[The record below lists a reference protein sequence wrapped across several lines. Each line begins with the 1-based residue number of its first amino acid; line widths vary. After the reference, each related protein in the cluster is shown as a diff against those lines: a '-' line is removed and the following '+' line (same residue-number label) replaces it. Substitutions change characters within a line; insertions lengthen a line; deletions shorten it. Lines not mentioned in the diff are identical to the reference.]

1 MQGSQTGRARLGFG
15 CVRLGS
21 VSSGS
26 SWRTH
31 VRLVERAIDQGIT
44 TFDTADAYGSGISER
59 VLGKAVGR
67 RRADVRIATKA
78 GYLFTERSMAAHT
91 LACAARPVVEQLRR
105 LLPGSGSAANSAS
118 TSPAAAGYERQDFS
132 AGYLRGAVEAS
143 LRRLGTDYI
152 DVFQLHGPPQ
162 VVPGVMDEIEQL
174 KRAGK
179 ILQFGIGAESVSSA
193 VQWVQVAGLDTLQVP
208 FGVLDPQASFELF
221 PQATELGV
229 EIWARGVLGGG
240 LLSQAAA
247 ADARLESDPK
257 WPLIQQLCT
266 LARQAEVSVFRLGL
280 EYARSFPEVSTV
292 LVGVQSQRHLDD
304 NLAMMSAAPIDQTV
318 IDDVRG
324 VLARWVGDHEQI

>member
-31 VRLVERAIDQGIT
+31 VRLVEHAIDQGVT
-44 TFDTADAYGSGISER
+44 TFDTADAYGSGVSER
-59 VLGKAVGR
+59 VLGRGVGR
-67 RRADVRIATKA
+67 RRADVCIATKA

-91 LACAARPVVEQLRR
+91 LARSARPVVERLRR
-105 LLPGSGSAANSAS
+105 LRPGQSSTSSS
-118 TSPAAAGYERQDFS
+118 TSPATASYERQDFS
-132 AGYLRGAVEAS
+132 AGYLRGAVDAS

-152 DVFQLHGPPQ
+152 DVFQLHGPTQ
-162 VVPGVMDEIEQL
+162 VVPDLMEEVDRL

-179 ILQFGIGAESVSSA
+179 ILRFGIGAESVSSA
-193 VQWVQVAGLDTLQVP
+193 VQWLQVAGLDSLQVP

-221 PQATELGV
+221 PQATQLGV
-229 EIWARGVLGGG
+229 EVWVRGVLGGG
-240 LLSQAAA
+240 LLSRAA
-247 ADARLESDPK
+247 ADEQLESDPK
-257 WPLIQQLCT
+257 WPLIQQLGT
-266 LARQAEVSVFRLGL
+266 LARQAGISVFRLAL
-280 EYARSFPEVSTV
+280 EYVRSFPEVSTV
-292 LVGVQSQRHLDD
+292 LIGVQSQRHFDD

-318 IDDVRG
+318 IDGVKD